1 MMTQLATLQT
11 RLLRQWWNNVEA
23 GANAWMTIAL
33 RLPLLASQDPTRPS
47 AEAQRMVREKI
58 AALAE
63 GSLAAG
69 LRASR
74 HMGLSPPDAIG
85 VIDALARPARKRV
98 RANAKRLA
106 AKTRRP

>member
-1 MMTQLATLQT
+1 MTQLGTLQA
-11 RLLRQWWNNVEA
+11 RLWRLWWNHGEA

-47 AEAQRMVREKI
+47 AEARRMVREKI

-69 LRASR
+69 LHASR
-74 HMGLSPPDAIG
+74 TVGRSPPDVIG
-85 VIDALARPARKRV
+85 IVDALARPARKRV

-106 AKTRRP
+106 TKRVRK